1 MATPQP
7 QTFIPSV
14 PAQMVDAVHSATSG
28 VDALQALKDLMMV
41 QGDTS
46 REDLAHVDRN
56 SLAYLL
62 SIVTTEISKD
72 LQRAIAVYEAGLVI
86 NRQKA
91 N

>member
-14 PAQMVDAVHSATSG
+14 PAQMVDVVHSATSG